1 MTLEKEIQLGKTV
14 SLVGL
19 DFSFGYI
26 KLLPEFGYEL
36 SDIDK
41 FFNGEGD
48 ALDFLCAVLM
58 ATNKNYHELNE
69 EGAPVL
75 SNKSRASVA
84 LLEFDTATIG
94 EYLVRSMESFVSK
107 LETKGNAQDDKK
119 KSKIRPSLK

>member
-41 FFNGEGD
+41 FLNGEGD

-84 LLEFDTATIG
+84 LLEFDTTTIG

-107 LETKGNAQDDKK
+107 LEPKGNAQDDKK

>member
-41 FFNGEGD
+41 FLNGEGD

-69 EGAPVL
+69 EGAPIL

-107 LETKGNAQDDKK
+107 LEAKGNTQDDKK
-119 KSKIRPSLK
+119 KSKVRPSLK

>member
-1 MTLEKEIQLGKTV
+1 MTLEKEIQLGKTI

-41 FFNGEGD
+41 FLNGEGD

-107 LETKGNAQDDKK
+107 LEPKGNAQDDKK
-119 KSKIRPSLK
+119 KSKVRPSLK

>member
-41 FFNGEGD
+41 FFKGEGD
-48 ALDFLCAVLM
+48 AFDFLCAVLM

-84 LLEFDTATIG
+84 LLEFDTTTIG

-107 LETKGNAQDDKK
+107 LEPKGNTQDDKK

>member
-1 MTLEKEIQLGKTV
+1 MTLEKEIQLGKTI

-41 FFNGEGD
+41 FLNGEGD

-107 LETKGNAQDDKK
+107 LETKGNTQDDKK
-119 KSKIRPSLK
+119 KSKVRPSLK